1 MAQAQQPTAAIKD
14 VAIAL
19 PSMVLG
25 NEELT
30 AGLDEF
36 KCSLLLR
43 HTGVRRRHVAAP
55 GQTALD
61 LGEEACRKLFASHPA
76 LPAQIDTLMF
86 CTQTP
91 DYILPANACLLHG
104 RLGLPSSVA
113 AFDLPHACSAY
124 IYAIHVA
131 QALLLS
137 GAAKNVLV
145 VTADTYSKFLH
156 AQDLATRALFG
167 DAAAATWIAA
177 AARGCGV
184 LDVLCGTDGKRFDK
198 FLIPAGGCRQPLSDE
213 VRRQE
218 QRDASGNVR
227 SPANIHM
234 AGNDILAF
242 VSSRIPAHISDLLRR
257 NNLTLDMIDWLVFHQ
272 ASSVV
277 LNTLTALLDADPK
290 KVVWHLE
297 DIGNTVS
304 ASIPAALRAALDRSQ
319 ICPGQL
325 VLLCGFGAGLS
336 WGSALLRW

>member
-1 MAQAQQPTAAIKD
+1 MNEQPRAAIKD
-14 VAIAL
+14 VAVAL
-19 PSMVLG
+19 PARVLS
-25 NEELT
+25 NEDLT
-30 AGLDEF
+30 VGLDEF

-43 HTGVRRRHVAAP
+43 LTGVRHRHVAAAEE
-55 GQTALD
+55 TALD
-61 LGEEACRKLFASHPA
+61 LGEQACRKLFASHPSLA
-76 LPAQIDTLMF
+76 EQIDTLIF
-86 CTQTP
+86 CTQSP
-91 DYILPANACLLHG
+91 DYILPPNACLLHG

-131 QALLLS
+131 QALLFS

-167 DAAAATWIAA
+167 DAGAASWIAA
-177 AARGCGV
+177 ARDGCGV
-184 LDVLCGTDGKRFDK
+184 LDVMCGTDGKRFDK
-198 FLIPAGGCRQPLSDE
+198 FMIPAGGCRQPLSDD

-227 SPANIHM
+227 SPANIQM
-234 AGNDILAF
+234 RGNDILAF
-242 VSSRIPAHISDLLRR
+242 VSGRIPTHISALLRR
-257 NNLTLDMIDWLVFHQ
+257 NNLTLDAVDWIVFHQ

-277 LNTLTALLDADPK
+277 LNTLTALLDADPD

-304 ASIPAALRAALDRSQ
+304 ASIPATLRAALDRSQ
-319 ICPGQL
+319 IRSGQL
-325 VLLCGFGAGLS
+325 LLLCGFGAGLS
-336 WGSALLRW
+336 WGSALVRW